1 MVAVGIVMALCNS
14 LGWAQSYYS
23 LQHTNWPPFP
33 FLPFEVT
40 VLDLGDDIFAYD
52 DLSVD
57 YDQLQAARQQ
67 ALMNVTYRDVETL
80 ADHGLGRSVRAASG
94 LAWRHQCDERQ
105 AHAQSRG
112 RGARNE
118 LGSAKAMSAT

>member
-23 LQHTNWPPFP
+23 LQHTNWLPFP

-67 ALMNVTYRDVETL
+67 ALMNVTYRYVETL
-80 ADHGLGRSVRAASG
+80 ADHGLAEVCQ
-94 LAWRHQCDERQ
+94 RHPALLGGINVMNGKLTHKAVAE
-105 AHAQSRG
+105 AHG
-112 RGARNE
+112 MKWEVPKPG
-118 LGSAKAMSAT
+118 

>member
-1 MVAVGIVMALCNS
+1 MALCNS

-67 ALMNVTYRDVETL
+67 ALTNVTYRYVETL
-80 ADHGLGRSVRAASG
+80 ADHGMAEACQRHPALLGGINVMNGKLTHKAVAEAHGMKWEVPKPRA
-94 LAWRHQCDERQ
+94 
-105 AHAQSRG
+105 
-112 RGARNE
+112 
-118 LGSAKAMSAT
+118 